1 MQENYDIKIAE
12 NAQRV
17 FNAMEPRVSP
27 ADMARIREAYELARE
42 AHKSQVRKSG
52 EPYIFHPIA
61 VACIV
66 AEELMLGANPVIA
79 AFLHDVV
86 EDTPTTIEEIQERFG
101 EDVAF
106 LVRVVTKQKK
116 DKYEMS
122 KQLDNFKQMLNSVHY
137 DIRALLV
144 KLADRTHNMR
154 TLSSMRPD
162 KQMKIAGETDY
173 FYAPLA
179 NRLGFYNIKI
189 ELENLSL
196 RYRCPHE
203 YAQLTRLIEQDDAAN
218 REKMEAFKQA
228 IIDTLRGHGIDVR
241 VNIVYRKPYS
251 LWRKMKKYGD
261 DYAHLKYRRFIEV
274 IFPDSQ
280 QQSEKNSALKIYSA
294 LTDVF
299 KEKPGGISNYID
311 SPKENGYQSF
321 HVKLLSPFGKWEE
334 VHICSERM
342 MRDSQLGCVA
352 ERNEQNI
359 QRWIDKFRE
368 VLKDISYHA
377 NEGNFIESVVTSFYN
392 DDIMC
397 FTPKGRS
404 VILPQKATALD
415 FAFEIHSE
423 IGGHA
428 HYARINGHL
437 SSIKTVLHR
446 GDVVEIFTDQDV
458 KPGSDWKDCVVTYK
472 AKRYLRSY
480 YAKQVKPKYHR
491 CDCCKPIPGEEVI
504 GFKEADGTITVHK
517 RDCETAIRLASQQ
530 GDNIVS
536 VDYAADDS
544 TLYPITINVR
554 AVDRYHLFVDLVDC
568 ITNKLKL
575 TMDRFCT
582 STTDSIVDCE
592 IDLGVHSFDEINL
605 IITNIAAIQ
614 GVDEVKEK

>member
-1 MQENYDIKIAE
+1 
-12 NAQRV
+12 
-17 FNAMEPRVSP
+17 
-27 ADMARIREAYELARE
+27 
-42 AHKSQVRKSG
+42 
-52 EPYIFHPIA
+52 
-61 VACIV
+61 
-66 AEELMLGANPVIA
+66 
-79 AFLHDVV
+79 
-86 EDTPTTIEEIQERFG
+86 
-101 EDVAF
+101 
-106 LVRVVTKQKK
+106 
-116 DKYEMS
+116 
-122 KQLDNFKQMLNSVHY
+122 
-137 DIRALLV
+137 
-144 KLADRTHNMR
+144 
-154 TLSSMRPD
+154 
-162 KQMKIAGETDY
+162 
-173 FYAPLA
+173 
-179 NRLGFYNIKI
+179 
-189 ELENLSL
+189 
-196 RYRCPHE
+196 
-203 YAQLTRLIEQDDAAN
+203 
-218 REKMEAFKQA
+218 
-228 IIDTLRGHGIDVR
+228 
-241 VNIVYRKPYS
+241 
-251 LWRKMKKYGD
+251 
-261 DYAHLKYRRFIEV
+261 
-274 IFPDSQ
+274 
-280 QQSEKNSALKIYSA
+280 
-294 LTDVF
+294 
-299 KEKPGGISNYID
+299 
-311 SPKENGYQSF
+311 
-321 HVKLLSPFGKWEE
+321 
-334 VHICSERM
+334 M

-446 GDVVEIFTDQDV
+446 GDVVEIFTNQDV

-491 CDCCKPIPGEEVI
+491 CECCKPIPGEEVI

-614 GVDEVKEK
+614 GVDEVKEI